1 MLADC
6 IPLFD
11 VNYLRKKEALCLK
24 KHLKINF
31 LKYWSRE
38 KVNNFV
44 KKKFPALYSG
54 GYKVQ
59 LVIYK

>member
-1 MLADC
+1 M
-6 IPLFD
+6 
-11 VNYLRKKEALCLK
+11 
-24 KHLKINF
+24 NF
-31 LKYWSRE
+31 LKYWPRE

-44 KKKFPALYSG
+44 KKKILAFYSG